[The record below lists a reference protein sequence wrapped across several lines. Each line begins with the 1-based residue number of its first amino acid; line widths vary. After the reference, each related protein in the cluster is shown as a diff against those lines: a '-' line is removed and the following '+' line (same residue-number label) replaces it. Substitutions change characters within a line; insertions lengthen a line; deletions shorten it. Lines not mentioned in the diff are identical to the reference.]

1 MADLAAVLVEC
12 RERLTESLADCCADD
27 LAPDE
32 ADELLLEAIAV
43 EQLGHAAV
51 LALVRRAM
59 VGEPWRR
66 AGDRSAR
73 HHVARRCGVSV
84 FRATQVLETA
94 AQLDDL
100 HEVATAVR
108 SGALSSKVTQLAA
121 ATATL
126 APDRQADILQS
137 ARSEP
142 WVAFKLACD
151 RIRVAA
157 DTRSDAERHDAA
169 QRARRCTARTTP
181 DGMFELTWSDAT
193 TAGAAL
199 WALLQPFIDRRYQIL
214 RQERPADGDRPSA
227 EAIVTDALLDMARAA
242 SAVPEGRERPGAPSP
257 PASGAKAK
265 VIVHIDY
272 RAWLHGAVTGDERCE
287 IEGLGPIPVAAVRDL
302 PHLCGDGVPQ
312 HRAARDRSHR
322 RVGRDASHHGHRAVS
337 PLQAAPRPQDLS
349 RLHAAHRS
357 RRHHQHAASRA
368 PPGRTTSRSPS
379 QGPSPTP
386 GAPRCLRRPLAVLH
400 SDP

>member
-1 MADLAAVLVEC
+1 M
-12 RERLTESLADCCADD
+12 
-27 LAPDE
+27 
-32 ADELLLEAIAV
+32 
-43 EQLGHAAV
+43 
-51 LALVRRAM
+51 
-59 VGEPWRR
+59 
-66 AGDRSAR
+66 
-73 HHVARRCGVSV
+73 
-84 FRATQVLETA
+84 LETA

-100 HEVATAVR
+100 HEVAAAVR

-157 DTRSDAERHDAA
+157 DTRSDAERHNAA

-181 DGMFELTWSDAT
+181 DGMFELIWSDAT
-193 TAGAAL
+193 TAGAEL
-199 WALLQPFIDRRYQIL
+199 WALLQPFIDRRYQL
-214 RQERPADGDRPSA
+214 VRQERPDDGERPSA
-227 EAIVTDALLDMARAA
+227 EAIVADALLDMARAA

-257 PASGAKAK
+257 PATGAKAK

-302 PHLCGDGVPQ
+302 VDDAFIAAVIRDGTDIRQVVHLGRQPTALQRTYLQARYPTCAVTGCPNTVQLEIDHTVEWAETHHTTVTELCRLCGQHHDLKTFHGYTLRTDPDGTTSMRPPE
-312 HRAARDRSHR
+312 HPPAGRRADRQAKARRQRQEH
-322 RVGRDASHHGHRAVS
+322 RDAS
-337 PLQAAPRPQDLS
+337 
-349 RLHAAHRS
+349 
-357 RRHHQHAASRA
+357 
-368 PPGRTTSRSPS
+368 
-379 QGPSPTP
+379 
-386 GAPRCLRRPLAVLH
+386 
-400 SDP
+400 